1 MSSSVI
7 SIGRVVPD
15 GEAIARI
22 RQDKELSQ
30 EALAQQAKISQRLL
44 RDIERRNHPIPKHRL
59 LNIATQ
65 LGTPTERIQLAQP
78 AAVEPDTM
86 LRPLPDTMLRLLPVE
101 GALAMWEIARSAD
114 SLEWTLAVEPNS
126 KTAPPMEAVL
136 TILNR
141 IVDGRTPFD
150 CDYSNHDEFDRNN
163 KFSDIARLSCLGELL
178 QALTDGGICVLANTY
193 LHHLEPRGSKLPPQ
207 KRIWVMFTPAGT
219 TSRTVPIDSGYRPAM
234 AADIDDDIP
243 F

>member
-7 SIGRVVPD
+7 SIGRVIPD
-15 GEAIARI
+15 GKAIARI
-22 RQDKELSQ
+22 RKDKELSQ

-44 RDIERRNHPIPKHRL
+44 RDIERRNHPVRKHCL

-65 LGTPTERIQLAQP
+65 LGAPTEHIQLAQP

-126 KTAPPMEAVL
+126 KTAQPMEAVL

-141 IVDGRTPFD
+141 IVDGRPPLD
-150 CDYSNHDEFDRNN
+150 CDLDEFDRNN
-163 KFSDIARLSCLGELL
+163 KFSDIARLSRLGELL

-193 LHHLEPRGSKLPPQ
+193 LHHLDSRECYQPPQ
-207 KRIWVMFTPAGT
+207 KRILVMFTSAET
-219 TSRTVPIDSGYRPAM
+219 TSRTVSIDSGYRPAM
-234 AADIDDDIP
+234 AGDIDDDLP